1 MSEPEY
7 VDPDDPFG
15 DHSYKG
21 RQRPKWTIPRHNN
34 ERKLLLAVRRKYY
47 ETPKHKS
54 LNLEVVKAMV
64 SLSTGIISKYPTE
77 WVDHCCSWAVNKAHA
92 KKPEYINWKGLL
104 TFIHNED
111 AKNEFVE
118 RWLHKHQIEAHSEE
132 DLYGSRKKWLDDE

>member
-21 RQRPKWTIPRHNN
+21 RQRPKWTMPKTKA
-34 ERKLLLAVRRKYY
+34 ERDLLSAVGRKYY
-47 ETPKHKS
+47 EDHAHRAM
-54 LNLEVVKAMV
+54 NLMITKAMLSLITGVV
-64 SLSTGIISKYPTE
+64 SKFPTE
-77 WVDHCCSWAVNKAHA
+77 WVEYCCQWAI
-92 KKPEYINWKGLL
+92 KKRKSSPPVPIDWKGLL
-104 TFIHNED
+104 SFIHNDD
-111 AKNEFVE
+111 AKNKFVE